1 MAAAMLCLVCFGDWN
16 GYWHSINFPSVT
28 VFVLLTL
35 LLIIA
40 QIDQQTM
47 EIPNG
52 IVLACMVP
60 AVLAI
65 FAFPSVTIRSRLI
78 GILSVSVPLLLITF
92 FVPGA
97 FGGGDIKLMAVLG
110 FFLGWKM
117 CLTAFAFAVLTGG
130 FYGIG
135 LLLSKK
141 KGGKEHFAFGPF
153 LCVGTVVAIFA
164 GEQLLSWYLSI
175 LF

>member
-1 MAAAMLCLVCFGDWN
+1 MIAAALSLLCFGTWN
-16 GYWHSINFPSVT
+16 GYWHAINLASVT
-28 VFVLLTL
+28 VFVLLTF

-40 QIDQQTM
+40 QIDQHTM
-47 EIPNG
+47 EISNG
-52 IVLACMVP
+52 LVLACMIP
-60 AVLAI
+60 AVLAV
-65 FAFPSVTIRSRLI
+65 FAFPEVTIGARLI
-78 GILSVSVPLLLITF
+78 GILSVSVPLLLLTLL
-92 FVPGA
+92 VPGA

-117 CLTAFAFAVLTGG
+117 CLTAFALAVLAGG
-130 FYGIG
+130 LYGIV

-153 LCVGTVVAIFA
+153 LCAGTAIAIFA